1 MSVGGSSSNPD
12 GVQSRALKLGAALL
26 VALERRGGDAAA
38 DVLDLQHLNAV
49 GNTVAERSVKQTI
62 LRNQACA
69 PSQILRRRY
78 RTIFAGKPSSMS
90 SSRLNVVL
98 NNIQPCETVRTGSTR
113 FEYQAQG
120 RCRLDASR
128 GRALPTRSAWAYD
141 RGKKGGRRRSSS

>member
-62 LRNQACA
+62 LRNQARA
-69 PSQILRRRY
+69 PSR
-78 RTIFAGKPSSMS
+78 FDAGGTTQFLLANRH
-90 SSRLNVVL
+90 RLH
-98 NNIQPCETVRTGSTR
+98 
-113 FEYQAQG
+113 
-120 RCRLDASR
+120 R
-128 GRALPTRSAWAYD
+128 G
-141 RGKKGGRRRSSS
+141 